1 MQIQFDTDP
10 RIHSFIT
17 QSLTEDIGPGDY
29 STLSCI
35 PANVVGKAKLLVKD
49 QGVLAGVEL
58 AKTILKHLDESLQVT
73 VYINDGAAVKYGDIV
88 FEVAGSA
95 ASILQAERLLLNCM
109 QRLSGIATTTQKA
122 AALIKHLPTKILDTR
137 KTTPGMRLLEKWAV
151 TMGGGHNHRFGLYD
165 MVMLKDN
172 HIDAAGGITK
182 AITKAK
188 EYLKQNNLD
197 LKIEVET
204 RNLSEVEEAMAA
216 GGIHRI
222 MLDNFEIPKLT
233 EAVTIINKQFETEAS
248 GGITLSN
255 LVSYAETGVD
265 YISMGALTHSVKAL
279 DLSLK
284 IVASS

>member
-1 MQIQFDTDP
+1 MQIQFDSDP
-10 RIHSFIT
+10 RVQLFIT
-17 QSLTEDIGPGDY
+17 QALAEDIGPGDY

-35 PANVVGKAKLLVKD
+35 PAFMQGKARLLVKD
-49 QGVLAGVEL
+49 GGILAGVQL
-58 AKTILKHLDESLQVT
+58 AKAILKQVDAELQT
-73 VYINDGAAVKYGDIV
+73 HVYINDGAAVKYGDTA
-88 FEVAGSA
+88 FEVEGSV
-95 ASILQAERLLLNCM
+95 ASILKAERLLLNCM

-122 AALIKHLPTKILDTR
+122 VALLNHLPTKILDTR

-172 HIDAAGGITK
+172 HIDAAGGITN

-188 EYLKQNNLD
+188 AYLLHNNLD
-197 LKIEVET
+197 LQIEVET
-204 RNLSEVEEAMAA
+204 RNLEEVKQAITA

-222 MLDNFEIPKLT
+222 MLDNFELPKLK
-233 EAVTIINKQFETEAS
+233 EAVNMINKQYETEAS

-284 IVASS
+284 LVQLV

>member
-1 MQIQFDTDP
+1 MQINFQSDP
-10 RIHSFIT
+10 RIHLFIT
-17 QSLTEDIGPGDY
+17 QSLAEDIGPGDY

-35 PANVVGKAKLLVKD
+35 PSHWQGKAKLLVKD
-49 QGVLAGVEL
+49 EGVLAGVEL
-58 AKTILKHLDESLQVT
+58 AKVILKEIDPALHT
-73 VYINDGAAVKYGDIV
+73 TIYINDGASVTQGDIA
-88 FEVAGSA
+88 FEIEGSV

-109 QRLSGIATTTQKA
+109 QRLSGIATTTHKA
-122 AALIKHLPTKILDTR
+122 VSLIEGGHTKILDTR

-165 MVMLKDN
+165 MIMLKDN
-172 HIDAAGGITK
+172 HIDAAGGIIP

-188 EYLKQNNLD
+188 EYLIEKHLALQ
-197 LKIEVET
+197 IEVET
-204 RNLSEVEEAMAA
+204 RNLAEVQQAIAA

-222 MLDNFEIPKLT
+222 MLDNFDVATLAEALKL
-233 EAVTIINKQFETEAS
+233 INKQYETEAS

-255 LVSYAETGVD
+255 LIPYAETGVD

-284 IVASS
+284 LVKGV

>member
-10 RIHSFIT
+10 RVQLFIS
-17 QSLTEDIGPGDY
+17 QSLAEDIGPGDY

-35 PANVVGKAKLLVKD
+35 PSTLQGKAKLLVKD
-49 QGVLAGVEL
+49 DGVIAGLEL
-58 AKTILKHLDESLQVT
+58 AKTILKQLDDKLQT
-73 VYINDGAAVKYGDIV
+73 NVYINDGGSVKYGDIV
-88 FEVAGSA
+88 FEVAGSV

-109 QRLSGIATTTQKA
+109 QRLSGVATTTQKA
-122 AALIKHLPTKILDTR
+122 VALIADMHTKILDTR

-197 LKIEVET
+197 LQIEVET
-204 RNLSEVEEAMAA
+204 RNIAEVKEAMAA

-222 MLDNFEIPKLT
+222 MLDNFELPQLK
-233 EAVTIINKQFETEAS
+233 EAVTIINKQYETEAS

-255 LVSYAETGVD
+255 LVSYSETGVD

-284 IVASS
+284 IIK

>member
-1 MQIQFDTDP
+1 VQIQFDTDP
-10 RIHSFIT
+10 RVQLFIS
-17 QSLTEDIGPGDY
+17 QSLAEDIGSGDY

-35 PANVVGKAKLLVKD
+35 PNTLQGKAKLLVKD
-49 QGVLAGVEL
+49 DGVIAGVEL
-58 AKTILKHLDESLQVT
+58 AKTILKQLDTQLQT
-73 VYINDGAAVKYGDIV
+73 HIYINDGAHVKYGDIV
-88 FEVAGSA
+88 FEVEGSV

-109 QRLSGIATTTQKA
+109 QRLSGVATTTQKA
-122 AALIKHLPTKILDTR
+122 VALLTNLPTKILDTR

-151 TMGGGHNHRFGLYD
+151 TMGGGYNHRFGLYD

-172 HIDAAGGITK
+172 HIDAAGGITN

-197 LKIEVET
+197 LQIEVET
-204 RNLSEVEEAMAA
+204 RNLAEVNEAMDA

-222 MLDNFEIPKLT
+222 MLDNFEIPKLQ
-233 EAVTIINKQFETEAS
+233 EAVTLINKQYETEAS
-248 GGITLSN
+248 GGISLSN
-255 LVSYAETGVD
+255 LLQYAEAGVD

-284 IVASS
+284 IIK

>member
-10 RIHSFIT
+10 RVQLFIS
-17 QSLTEDIGPGDY
+17 QSLAEDTGPGDY

-35 PANVVGKAKLLVKD
+35 PNTLQGKAKLLVKD
-49 QGVLAGVEL
+49 DGVIAGVEL
-58 AKTILKHLDESLQVT
+58 AKAILKQLDEKVHINI
-73 VYINDGAAVKYGDIV
+73 YINDGAQVKFGDIV
-88 FEVAGSA
+88 FEVAGSV

-109 QRLSGIATTTQKA
+109 QRLSGVATTTQKA
-122 AALIKHLPTKILDTR
+122 VALIADIHTKILDTR

-172 HIDAAGGITK
+172 HIDAAGGITN

-197 LKIEVET
+197 LQIEVET
-204 RNLSEVEEAMAA
+204 RNLAEVKEAIAA

-222 MLDNFEIPKLT
+222 MLDNFELPQLK
-233 EAVTIINKQFETEAS
+233 EAVTIINKQYETEAS

-265 YISMGALTHSVKAL
+265 FISMGALTHSVKAL

-284 IVASS
+284 IIK

>member
-1 MQIQFDTDP
+1 M
-10 RIHSFIT
+10 
-17 QSLTEDIGPGDY
+17 SLAEDIGPGDY

-35 PANVVGKAKLLVKD
+35 PNTLQGKAKLLVKD
-49 QGVLAGVEL
+49 DGVIAGVDL
-58 AKTILKHLDESLQVT
+58 AKAILKQLDEKVHINI
-73 VYINDGAAVKYGDIV
+73 YINDGAQVKFGDIV
-88 FEVAGSA
+88 FEVAGSV

-109 QRLSGIATTTQKA
+109 QRLSGVATTTQKA
-122 AALIKHLPTKILDTR
+122 VALIADIHTKILDTR

-172 HIDAAGGITK
+172 HIDAAGGITN

-197 LKIEVET
+197 LQIEVET
-204 RNLSEVEEAMAA
+204 RNLAEVKEAIAA

-222 MLDNFEIPKLT
+222 MLDNFELPQLK
-233 EAVTIINKQFETEAS
+233 EAVTIINKQYETEAS

-265 YISMGALTHSVKAL
+265 FISMGALTHSVKAL

-284 IVASS
+284 IIK

>member
-10 RIHSFIT
+10 RVQLFIS
-17 QSLTEDIGPGDY
+17 QSLAEDIGPGDY

-35 PANVVGKAKLLVKD
+35 PNTLQGKAKLLVKD
-49 QGVLAGVEL
+49 DGVIAGVEL
-58 AKTILKHLDESLQVT
+58 AKIILKQLDDKLQT
-73 VYINDGAAVKYGDIV
+73 NVYINDGAQVKYGDVV
-88 FEVAGSA
+88 FEVEGSV

-109 QRLSGIATTTQKA
+109 QRLSGVATTTQKA
-122 AALIKHLPTKILDTR
+122 VALLNGLQTKILDTR

-172 HIDAAGGITK
+172 HIDAAGGITN

-197 LKIEVET
+197 LQIEVET
-204 RNLSEVEEAMAA
+204 RNMDEVKEAIAA

-222 MLDNFEIPKLT
+222 MLDNFEIPKLK
-233 EAVTIINKQFETEAS
+233 EAVIIINKQYETEAS

-284 IVASS
+284 IIK